1 MAIKFLNNS
10 NVEGSVTV
18 SKKLLLES
26 ADYDDHLSIRRGV
39 YGYDTIVTGTR
50 IDYSPTSSTDTFKF
64 LAKVHTTG
72 QLIVNNGIEMTSG
85 NFNAGDNE
93 RIRLGNSADLQIY
106 HDGSNSFI
114 QDAGTG
120 SLKTVTSGFQLLNST
135 QTQFMMLADGGATSW
150 IKLYYSGSERLATT
164 STGVD
169 VTGTARMDTGITEGI
184 HYVGTAVEHWGD
196 GGTGMSF
203 PANDTLSLR
212 TASSDRLYITS
223 AGNVGIGTTAP
234 LKKLSVNGGDIAVNN
249 GNGFIVGAAITGNT
263 EIGRLSASSGQL
275 ELITESTRDIK
286 FASTA
291 HGNIMFLEGTNGN
304 VGIGTTSPIKRL
316 DLRTSGTGDGITLAT
331 STPKTFAQII
341 NGNSEAFP
349 YGKFTMNYGDTTPV
363 QIVALSNELQL
374 SGGYTT
380 GGKISFRTATS
391 EQMRLT
397 ETGLG
402 IGTTT
407 PDFKLDVDGTFG
419 VSDLPFNTDSVSVLV
434 ADETIGAELTTNGD
448 FAIDADWAKGSGV
461 TIASGVGTW
470 TNTVNNV
477 GLSQSIT
484 FTANAYYKCNVTVS
498 NYSSGSFRFRY
509 PGISSPR
516 ITANGTYSLIIKA
529 DQSTN
534 NTLYLQGETNG
545 DANVNFS
552 IDNVSVKQITSAS
565 NQIQKR
571 ELGTGAFG
579 PTPVGAYLPLAGGT
593 MTGNTDHNDNVFSK
607 YGTADQLRIWNNGS
621 NSYIFNYTSGNINIG
636 NDAVDKDVIFYADR
650 GDGLEDVFFRLDG
663 SETNGTTVLGVT
675 LFPDKSQARF
685 GNQGDLRIYHD
696 GSNSYIQDTGTG
708 TLNLQGSTQVLIG
721 GTNGE
726 VGVQYVENAGVGLRH
741 NNVTKLSTEST
752 GINVVGGIKID
763 SALLSNQE
771 NTDVDTGTETVA
783 SVAIATYTAAFFD
796 FVIKKTT
803 NVRSGTVYA
812 CHDGTNV
819 EFTETSTNDLGDTSD
834 VTLSVDISGANMRL
848 LATVTSDD
856 WSVKSLIRAI

>member
-1 MAIKFLNNS
+1 MALRFLNSGYFAGKVGIGTETSYTVGGTAQVTIATGSAETALAFGPSNNDMLYMRSAGSQGNFQFQTSVNS
-10 NVEGSVTV
+10 GNSGSV
-18 SKKLLLES
+18 
-26 ADYDDHLSIRRGV
+26 
-39 YGYDTIVTGTR
+39 
-50 IDYSPTSSTDTFKF
+50 
-64 LAKVHTTG
+64 
-72 QLIVNNGIEMTSG
+72 QLQPFG
-85 NFNAGDNE
+85 
-93 RIRLGNSADLQIY
+93 
-106 HDGSNSFI
+106 
-114 QDAGTG
+114 
-120 SLKTVTSGFQLLNST
+120 
-135 QTQFMMLADGGATSW
+135 
-150 IKLYYSGSERLATT
+150 
-164 STGVD
+164 
-169 VTGTARMDTGITEGI
+169 
-184 HYVGTAVEHWGD
+184 
-196 GGTGMSF
+196 
-203 PANDTLSLR
+203 
-212 TASSDRLYITS
+212 
-223 AGNVGIGTTAP
+223 GNVGIGTTNPNA
-234 LKKLSVNGGDIAVNN
+234 KLDIQGTQGQLFSVTDDLSGEIFAVSDISGVPIMTVN
-249 GNGFIVGAAITGNT
+249 
-263 EIGRLSASSGQL
+263 SSGV
-275 ELITESTRDIK
+275 SYFD
-286 FASTA
+286 
-291 HGNIMFLEGTNGN
+291 GN
-304 VGIGTTSPIKRL
+304 VGIGTTSPGAKLDVIGGSLKVSDTYATVKIIGTGGLSRVFLGDTADEDVGYLEYNHISNYFRIGVNAAERMRIDSSGNVGIGVTNPNGKLEVNGIVKIGNVTTGLSMNGSSATEFLISGADTGGNAWNSIHIKADGNDGLFIEKDTNNVGIGTTSPSKRL
-316 DLRTSGTGDGITLAT
+316 DIRTSGTGDGITLAT

-834 VTLSVDISGANMRL
+834 VTLSVDISGDNMRL

>member
-1 MAIKFLNNS
+1 MALRFLNSGYFAGKVGIGTETSYTVGGTAQVTIATGSAETALAFGPS
-10 NVEGSVTV
+10 NNDMLYMRSAGSQ
-18 SKKLLLES
+18 
-26 ADYDDHLSIRRGV
+26 GNFQFQ
-39 YGYDTIVTGTR
+39 
-50 IDYSPTSSTDTFKF
+50 TS
-64 LAKVHTTG
+64 
-72 QLIVNNGIEMTSG
+72 VNSG
-85 NFNAGDNE
+85 N
-93 RIRLGNSADLQIY
+93 
-106 HDGSNSFI
+106 
-114 QDAGTG
+114 
-120 SLKTVTSGFQLLNST
+120 
-135 QTQFMMLADGGATSW
+135 
-150 IKLYYSGSERLATT
+150 SGSIQLQPF
-164 STGVD
+164 G
-169 VTGTARMDTGITEGI
+169 
-184 HYVGTAVEHWGD
+184 
-196 GGTGMSF
+196 
-203 PANDTLSLR
+203 
-212 TASSDRLYITS
+212 
-223 AGNVGIGTTAP
+223 GNVGIGTTNPNA
-234 LKKLSVNGGDIAVNN
+234 KLDIQGTQGQLFSVTDDLSGEIFAVSDISGVPIMTVN
-249 GNGFIVGAAITGNT
+249 
-263 EIGRLSASSGQL
+263 SSGV
-275 ELITESTRDIK
+275 SYFD
-286 FASTA
+286 
-291 HGNIMFLEGTNGN
+291 GN
-304 VGIGTTSPIKRL
+304 VGIGTTSPGAKLDVIGGSLKVSDTYATVKIIGTGGLSRVFLGDTADEDVGYLEYNHISNYFRIGVNAAERMRIDSSGNVGIGVTNPNGKLEVNGIVKIGNVTTGLSMNGSSATEFLISGADTGGNAWNSIHIKADGNDGLFIEKDTNNVGIGTTSPSKRL
-316 DLRTSGTGDGITLAT
+316 DIRTSGTGDGITLAT

-470 TNTVNNV
+470 TNTVNNF